1 MVSTP
6 EGYRTISVD
15 PSRAREVLHVDAFA
29 FAFTVPE
36 GDAESLYETFPWDR
50 TRAIEVA
57 DASRGTPG
65 TLAAVHASFE
75 FRTRVPGGREVA
87 TAGLTWV
94 GVHPGHRRR
103 GLLRSM
109 MDDHFSRARARG
121 EAISTLFA
129 AEAQIYQRF
138 GYGVAAFEARM
149 ELSRSAKLRPLD
161 GSEQLIV
168 DIDSASI
175 ERHGD
180 AVRSI
185 QQRMMRPGTAVSFA
199 GQTLRDIFVDLES
212 ERVGGE
218 EELRI
223 VLVRDGDDPVAW
235 ALFKRKQ
242 GTPGAFAEGTV
253 AVQSWA
259 ALTTAATVRLW
270 NVLVDFDLMATTH
283 GGRVALDHPLLSR
296 LEDIRGAK
304 VSVVDNLWLR
314 ILDVPAALEGRGYA
328 ADCDVLIDVEDTL
341 LTDNAGLWR
350 LRAKGGE
357 AQVTRADAAVA
368 STADVRLRIQELA
381 AVYLGGRTVAE
392 LLTAGLVEELRPGAA
407 QELSHAM
414 ASDMKPVGNFG
425 F

>member
-1 MVSTP
+1 MNTP

-29 FAFTVPE
+29 FAFTMSDS
-36 GDAESLYETFPWDR
+36 DAESLYEIFPWDR

-57 DASRGTPG
+57 DPTHGTPG

-75 FRTRVPGGREVA
+75 FRTRVPGGRDVA

-109 MDDHFSRARARG
+109 IHDHFTRSLARG
-121 EAISTLFA
+121 EAVSTLFA
-129 AEAQIYQRF
+129 AEAEIYQRF

-149 ELSRSAKLRPLD
+149 ELSRGAKLRPLE

-168 DIDSASI
+168 DIDTASI

-185 QQRMMRPGTAVSFA
+185 QERMMRPGTATWSA
-199 GQTLRDIFVDLES
+199 LQTLKDVFSDLES
-212 ERVGGE
+212 DRPAGE

-235 ALFKRKQ
+235 ALFQRKQ
-242 GTPGAFAEGTV
+242 GSAGADGKV
-253 AVQSWA
+253 LVRSWA
-259 ALTTAATVRLW
+259 ALDAAATVRLW
-270 NVLVDFDLMATTH
+270 SVLVDFDLMGTTYAS
-283 GGRVALDHPLLSR
+283 RVALDDPLLLR
-296 LEDIRGAK
+296 LEDVGGAK

-314 ILDVPAALEGRGYA
+314 VLDVPAALQARGYA
-328 ADCDVLIDVEDTL
+328 ADCDVLIDVKDPL
-341 LTDNAGLWR
+341 LTDNAGVWR

-357 AQVTRADAAVA
+357 AQVTRADAVVTSA
-368 STADVRLRIQELA
+368 ADVRLGIQELA

-392 LLTAGLVEELRPGAA
+392 LTNAGLVEELRPGAA
-407 QELSHAM
+407 QELSLAM